1 MLQLTNSRYTNKVTP
16 ENIPKK
22 KNEKLSSVIVLTNQ
36 KPSITLCPKDQ
47 QKFKLVLL
55 LIEV

>member
-16 ENIPKK
+16 ENIPK